1 MEPVFNTRSDFIRY
15 SAFKQHIS
23 LLSLFLD
30 LKNVNHFSALSKYF
44 NNILNNPRSDFGRI
58 FWKNWA
64 VKNGGIKAFKGK
76 NINFKF
82 KLMKANL
89 DVHLKKAKRNKL
101 TTWNANGMCENCNKM
116 CYPEKFEIH
125 LFEDRHGRLC
135 NCEITNC
142 ISKLEMMKR
151 EIAREKQAII
161 MKERV
166 LIYELKTIGV
176 RMEKVKEK
184 EEKLKSVS
192 FVAKMKLAF
201 ENVKENDRY
210 KSIRTQAGRA
220 LKQIGF
226 FNNHNV
232 KERKNAN
239 YRAEH

>member
-1 MEPVFNTRSDFIRY
+1 MME
-15 SAFKQHIS
+15 
-23 LLSLFLD
+23 
-30 LKNVNHFSALSKYF
+30 
-44 NNILNNPRSDFGRI
+44 
-58 FWKNWA
+58 
-64 VKNGGIKAFKGK
+64 
-76 NINFKF
+76 
-82 KLMKANL
+82 
-89 DVHLKKAKRNKL
+89 
-101 TTWNANGMCENCNKM
+101 
-116 CYPEKFEIH
+116 
-125 LFEDRHGRLC
+125 
-135 NCEITNC
+135 
-142 ISKLEMMKR
+142 R
-151 EIAREKQAII
+151 EIAREKLTII
-161 MKERV
+161 RRERV
-166 LIYELKTIGV
+166 LIYELKMIGV